1 MPMNFSLQ
9 MTADNMFV
17 SMMQLLMLTVVT
29 QADVALTDS
38 TLTTDQLHTVRCVWN
53 IAHRHFALGKPV
65 VVSMPHTMP
74 DVARSALSDPLTQ
87 TDVLQTVSVLL
98 GKLHEGTRWPIE
110 LFRTSGSATADRSV
124 LQHSYILFLWNEVA
138 SNLNQTL
145 ENLVED
151 LELTVFEP

>member
-1 MPMNFSLQ
+1 MPG
-9 MTADNMFV
+9 A
-17 SMMQLLMLTVVT
+17 
-29 QADVALTDS
+29 
-38 TLTTDQLHTVRCVWN
+38 
-53 IAHRHFALGKPV
+53 
-65 VVSMPHTMP
+65 MP
-74 DVARSALSDPLTQ
+74 DFARSSLSDPLPQ
-87 TDVLQTVSVLL
+87 RDDLQTVSVLL

-110 LFRTSGSATADRSV
+110 LFRSRGYVTAHTPV